1 MILGLFAVQTLPGM
15 AELYGLQV
23 SPYTHTHTE
32 LRSDYQ
38 LQSEGTTLGKL
49 VQGTQLFYS
58 VCTYHKLHFISKH
71 VGCSTPLQQQLL
83 LRVRGV

>member
-15 AELYGLQV
+15 PELYGLQV
-23 SPYTHTHTE
+23 SPYTHTHTHTQ

-38 LQSEGTTLGKL
+38 LQSEGSTLGKL
-49 VQGTQLFYS
+49 VQGTQLF
-58 VCTYHKLHFISKH
+58 YHKLHFISKH

-83 LRVRGV
+83 LGVRGV